1 MAEPRPE
8 RRSEPGAAPLDLT
21 EIAPAVHPE
30 AVPVEALGA
39 HVRLFGT
46 HMFFR
51 LWLAQVVSALGDWL
65 GFLAIIILASR
76 IGAGSQAASVGFVM
90 IARIL
95 PAFFLAPVAGV
106 LVDRLDR
113 KKVMVA
119 CDVGRAAVV
128 ATLPF
133 VDTVLGLVVAS
144 LVLEI
149 GTLMWS
155 PAKEASV
162 PNLVPPE
169 YLTTANSLS
178 LAAAYGTFPVA
189 SALFALLAKVADW
202 LGGFHAL
209 DLLRVNEEASL
220 AFYVDVGT
228 FLVSAAMISSLA
240 LPARRARE
248 RGAAGRVNWTQ
259 TFQELKEG
267 WHFIFINPVVR
278 AVNVGLATGLVGGGM
293 LVPLGVVFSQEVLGA
308 GAAGYGLFITALGV
322 GVAVGVVCVS
332 VLQRRLPK
340 AQIFTGSLFVAGGAL
355 FLAASMSSLTPA
367 ALLVVVIGVCAGSVY
382 VLGFT
387 LLHEN
392 VGDALRG
399 RIFSALYSLVRLCLL
414 VAFAVGPFLSEL
426 LGRLSRRHL
435 ESHVGVFGFDVFVPG
450 VRLTLW
456 LAALII
462 LAAGVLALMSLRAG
476 RLRAATAADDAVT

>member
-1 MAEPRPE
+1 M
-8 RRSEPGAAPLDLT
+8 SEPGAPQLDLT
-21 EIAPAVHPE
+21 EIVPTAPQLP
-30 AVPVEALGA
+30 VPGEGPST

-65 GFLAIIILASR
+65 GFLAVIILASR
-76 IGAGSQAASVGFVM
+76 IGAGSEAASVGFVM

-119 CDVGRAAVV
+119 CDLGRAAVV

-144 LVLEI
+144 LILEI

-178 LAAAYGTFPVA
+178 LAAAYGTFPIA
-189 SALFALLAKVADW
+189 SAIFAVLATAADW

-209 DLLRVNEEASL
+209 DVLRVNEEASL
-220 AFYVDVGT
+220 AFYVDVAT
-228 FLVSAAMISSLA
+228 FLASAAMISTLA
-240 LPARRARE
+240 LPKRPARDRTA
-248 RGAAGRVNWTQ
+248 GGRVDWAQ
-259 TFQELKEG
+259 TFHELKEG

-278 AVNVGLATGLVGGGM
+278 AVNVGLATGLIGGGM

-308 GAAGYGLFITALGV
+308 GAAGYGLFITALGF
-322 GVAVGVVCVS
+322 GVAVGVLGVS

-340 AQIFTGSLFVAGGAL
+340 AQTFTCSLFVAAVAL
-355 FLAASMSSLTPA
+355 FLAASQSSLTPA
-367 ALLVVVIGVCAGSVY
+367 ALLVAVIGVCAGSVY

-392 VGDALRG
+392 VEDAFRG

-414 VAFAVGPFLSEL
+414 LAFAVGPFLSEL
-426 LGRLSRRHL
+426 LGRLSSRHL
-435 ESHVGVFGFDVFVPG
+435 DSHIKLFGFDVFVPG
-450 VRLTLW
+450 VRITLW
-456 LAALII
+456 LAAFII
-462 LAAGVLALMSLRAG
+462 LAAGVLALMSV
-476 RLRAATAADDAVT
+476 RAASLTAVAAAADDPTE